1 MKIKRFSKT
10 GERDDLKVGDKIS
23 LGAIKINNALS
34 SKKDKELMKNLLKPD
49 STEEDYDKYKKAK
62 LKKNV
67 AFNSIPAIGLAGFGA
82 YRRGLKGLKDGAIVG
97 GVLGGASIGSQLL
110 LDNEAADDIKK
121 LKNHQELEDGRNLS
135 KKYDLY
141 RLADKEITKEDFIK
155 KHYKD
160 KEFSKKDDEGKRSK
174 KDIAKSIAIAGAG
187 GIGGLAV
194 NELGKDIRDKA
205 VDNLLTSDNIEGD
218 KKLKERLISDA
229 KKKGTTFID
238 SPHLRNS
245 AAIGGGRYG
254 RLINDIPKVS
264 DLVKDANADALKG
277 MGLSDKE
284 ADNVKKALLK
294 DSVILG
300 KGRLSGADVL
310 AHELGHAHYQY
321 RGGLKGFPIE
331 AAHQLATPGQMAT
344 FQVGKLIGAGVGFKS
359 GLKKAKLESV
369 GEKESKFNKIQG
381 LAPAIIA
388 TPMLVAEGAASRK
401 GLQLLKNAGAS
412 EKALK
417 SAKKNLTDAWKSYGS
432 SVLASTGISEGSR
445 GVGYGIG
452 RLKYGKKKSNE
463 DKKD

>member
-1 MKIKRFSKT
+1 MIKIKRFSKT
-10 GERDDLKVGDKIS
+10 REREREDLKVGDKIS

-67 AFNSIPAIGLAGFGA
+67 AFNSIPVIGLAGFGT
-82 YRRGLKGLKDGAIVG
+82 YRRGLKGLKDSAIAG
-97 GVLGGASIGSQLL
+97 GVFSGAGIGSQLL

-121 LKNHQELEDGRNLS
+121 LKNHQELKDGRNLS

-160 KEFSKKDDEGKRSK
+160 KEFSKKDDE
-174 KDIAKSIAIAGAG
+174 DIAKSIAIAGAG

-229 KKKGTTFID
+229 KKKGTTFVD
-238 SPHLRNS
+238 SPNLRNS

-264 DLVKDANADALKG
+264 DLVRDANANALKG

-331 AAHQLATPGQMAT
+331 AAHQLAGAGQIAALP
-344 FQVGKLIGAGVGFKS
+344 VGKLIGAGVGFKS

-388 TPMLVAEGAASRK
+388 TPLLVSEGAASRK

-452 RLKYGKKKSNE
+452 RLKYGRKKSNE